1 MGYWEWDTTIF
12 QQPEIRLV
20 ICFSLLND
28 WKIATCKKRSCS
40 ISQMRV
46 DNCFFTPLFR
56 FFRFFSLAQLLLWF
70 PYFLLLFCSVIK
82 KRLNQL
88 NTFIIWNKS
97 WAFSTSVPRSGGII
111 PLSSIFFQ
119 EEELLLH
126 HPFQF
131 GVELNLLFP
140 SNFPGELTARSREK
154 EEEVKLSQF
163 YFYL

>member
-1 MGYWEWDTTIF
+1 MSSTSYHQEQTIF
-12 QQPEIRLV
+12 KGFFAEEEIE
-20 ICFSLLND
+20 
-28 WKIATCKKRSCS
+28 
-40 ISQMRV
+40 
-46 DNCFFTPLFR
+46 
-56 FFRFFSLAQLLLWF
+56 
-70 PYFLLLFCSVIK
+70 YFY
-82 KRLNQL
+82 
-88 NTFIIWNKS
+88 TGG
-97 WAFSTSVPRSGGII
+97 GGII

>member
-1 MGYWEWDTTIF
+1 M
-12 QQPEIRLV
+12 L
-20 ICFSLLND
+20 
-28 WKIATCKKRSCS
+28 
-40 ISQMRV
+40 
-46 DNCFFTPLFR
+46 
-56 FFRFFSLAQLLLWF
+56 
-70 PYFLLLFCSVIK
+70 SVM
-82 KRLNQL
+82 
-88 NTFIIWNKS
+88 S
-97 WAFSTSVPRSGGII
+97 STSYHIIKNKPFFKGFFAEEKIEYFYTGGGGII